1 MDASH
6 VDDDLVNIL
15 FTEAQ
20 IQERLAEMAEQI
32 AADYEGKDLLLV
44 GILRGAVMV
53 MADLARA
60 LPRHVE
66 MDWIAISSYG
76 SGTKSSGVVRLLKDL
91 DTDITGR
98 HVLIVDEIVDTGL
111 TLSWLVNSL
120 GSRNAAS
127 VEIATLLRKPE
138 ALTMP
143 VEPTYIG
150 WDIPNEFVVGYG
162 LDYRE
167 RYRNLRDIGDARA
180 PRLQLS
186 GRAQGRARHPVS
198 QVTERAAAACRRRW
212 DHGQHHHQHLG
223 GHCREAQ
230 RLGPVADVVAD
241 LRQSPMVR
249 EARNAHDRGQA
260 DRAADQ
266 PHARVCRRTGS
277 RPPAR
282 AHDAE
287 GDEQP
292 PDVGRLLEVRPG
304 STGCGWRPPP
314 AAGTTQS
321 TAQAI
326 SSGSCPLLGGIVLGH
341 IVLDG
346 RFSRH
351 TPGGSFGSAA
361 HRTCRVPC
369 MSLWNMQW

>member
-1 MDASH
+1 MVLDMDAAH
-6 VDDDLVNIL
+6 VEQDLVNIL
-15 FTEAQ
+15 FTEKQ
-20 IQERLAEMAEQI
+20 IQERLDEMAQQI
-32 AADYEGKDLLLV
+32 AADYEGRDLLLV

-143 VEPTYIG
+143 VEPTYVG

-167 RYRNLRDIGDARA
+167 KYRNLRDIATLA
-180 PRLQLS
+180 P
-186 GRAQGRARHPVS
+186 HVY
-198 QVTERAAAACRRRW
+198 T
-212 DHGQHHHQHLG
+212 
-223 GHCREAQ
+223 
-230 RLGPVADVVAD
+230 
-241 LRQSPMVR
+241 
-249 EARNAHDRGQA
+249 
-260 DRAADQ
+260 
-266 PHARVCRRTGS
+266 
-277 RPPAR
+277 
-282 AHDAE
+282 
-287 GDEQP
+287 
-292 PDVGRLLEVRPG
+292 
-304 STGCGWRPPP
+304 
-314 AAGTTQS
+314 
-321 TAQAI
+321 
-326 SSGSCPLLGGIVLGH
+326 
-341 IVLDG
+341 
-346 RFSRH
+346 
-351 TPGGSFGSAA
+351 
-361 HRTCRVPC
+361 
-369 MSLWNMQW
+369 